1 MKNESVVLRKVGLNE
16 YRKTNIFYSST
27 KLENF
32 ENNSKSYK
40 YFWITEAV
48 EGRKSYS
55 FWCLHKVVT

>member
-40 YFWITEAV
+40 YF
-48 EGRKSYS
+48 
-55 FWCLHKVVT
+55 